1 MASAIDPRLV
11 AALHPLAVRH
21 GALGTERAAPRV
33 VFQTAT
39 VAALLDGAYDG
50 DLTVG
55 ELREHGDL
63 GLGTFDALDGEM
75 VVVDGEVWRA
85 RVDGTVARVAD
96 GERTPFAVVT
106 PFTADVTVAVERELG
121 WEELLALAAA
131 HAPRPTAG
139 AASAAPPPV
148 APQPAVPPPPTDGSS
163 TGASAT
169 PSAPAYALRFDGA
182 LPAVHGRSAPRQP
195 RPYLPLAEAAA
206 SLRDFMLP
214 PADGTLVGFCFPP
227 EAAGVEL
234 PGFHLH
240 AITADRTRGGH
251 VLSAR
256 VGPGTLRLG
265 ALTTLHVELPP
276 GVELPPSGTIDADG
290 AAVLRRIESDC

>member
-21 GALGTERAAPRV
+21 GALGDERAAPRV

-39 VAALLDGAYDG
+39 IAALLDGAYDG
-50 DLTVG
+50 DLTIG

-75 VVVDGEVWRA
+75 IVVDGEVWRA
-85 RVDGTVARVAD
+85 RVDGSASRVAD
-96 GERTPFAVVT
+96 DEHTPFAVVT
-106 PFTADVTVAVERELG
+106 PFAADVVVAVEHELS
-121 WEELLALAAA
+121 WQELLALAAA
-131 HAPRPTAG
+131 NAPRPEAS
-139 AASAAPPPV
+139 AASAAP
-148 APQPAVPPPPTDGSS
+148 APAAALTAAPAR
-163 TGASAT
+163 
-169 PSAPAYALRFDGA
+169 APAYALRFDGA
-182 LPAVHGRSAPRQP
+182 LPAVHARSAPKQP

-206 SLRDFMLP
+206 SLRDFHLP
-214 PADGTLVGFCFPP
+214 PCDGTLVGFCFPP

-240 AITADRTRGGH
+240 VLTADRSRGGH

-265 ALTTLHVELPP
+265 ALSTLHIELPP
-276 GVELPPSGTIDADG
+276 GVELPQARSSEEDAL
-290 AAVLRRIESDC
+290 LRRLETDGG

>member
-21 GALGTERAAPRV
+21 GALGDERAAPRV

-39 VAALLDGAYDG
+39 IAALLDGAYDG
-50 DLTVG
+50 DLTIA

-75 VVVDGEVWRA
+75 IVVDGEVWRA
-85 RVDGTVARVAD
+85 RVDGTVSPVGD
-96 GERTPFAVVT
+96 DECTPFAAVT
-106 PFTADVTVAVERELG
+106 PFTADVTVAVERELS
-121 WEELLALAAA
+121 WDELLALAAA
-131 HAPRPTAG
+131 NSPMESG
-139 AASAAPPPV
+139 AF
-148 APQPAVPPPPTDGSS
+148 
-163 TGASAT
+163 
-169 PSAPAYALRFDGA
+169 ALRFDGA
-182 LPAVHGRSAPRQP
+182 LPAVHARSAPKQP

-206 SLRDFMLP
+206 SLRDFMLAP
-214 PADGTLVGFCFPP
+214 SDGTLVGFCFPP

-240 AITADRTRGGH
+240 VITADRTRGGH

-265 ALTTLHVELPP
+265 ALSTLHIELPP
-276 GVELPPSGTIDADG
+276 GVELPPTGATDAAG
-290 AAVLRRIESDC
+290 AAVLRRIEGDARES